1 MIKGFASKEN
11 TFGYLSL
18 HQSNFRETPWF
29 YCSPIAL
36 GTHLGEMTEAHS
48 ALYQETIRY
57 SLLNGLNFIDTAL
70 NYRGMKS
77 ERDIGKVLL
86 EITENKKLN
95 RSEFV
100 LSTKGGL
107 LPGDKDAGLVP
118 KDYLESV
125 LLQNTIIKETD
136 IQTFEHQKH
145 VLTPNYFRFAIE
157 QSRKHLYLDTIDIYY
172 LHVPELSM
180 KVLGKDA
187 FYNQL
192 EDLFYFFEKQVEKQ
206 NIRFYG
212 MATWLGLIGDQDE
225 KGYISLE
232 IAESIARNVG
242 GEYHHFRFVQLPVNR
257 VFPEAIKKKTQ
268 SVAGIEMTVLEAAR
282 QLGIHVTTSAPFNL
296 GKEIQKTDDSL
307 RFLMNTKGI
316 LSTMVGMK
324 QIDHAKCNIAT
335 SKRRTIQ

>member
-1 MIKGFASKEN
+1 MIKGFASREN
-11 TFGYLSL
+11 TFGYLSR

-29 YCSPIAL
+29 YCSPIAI
-36 GTHLGEMTEAHS
+36 GTHLGEMTEDHS
-48 ALYQETIRY
+48 VLYQETIRY
-57 SLLNGLNFIDTAL
+57 CLLNGLNFIDTAL

-125 LLQNTIIKETD
+125 LLQNKIIKETD
-136 IQTFEHQKH
+136 IQTVETQKH
-145 VLTPNYFRFAIE
+145 VLTPNYFRFALE
-157 QSRKHLYLDTIDIYY
+157 QSRKHLHLDTIDIYY

-192 EDLFYFFEKQVEKQ
+192 EDLFYFFEEQVDKQT
-206 NIRFYG
+206 IRFYG

-242 GEYHHFRFVQLPVNR
+242 GEDHHFRFVQLPVNR

-268 SVAGIEMTVLEAAR
+268 SVAGIEMTVLEVAR
-282 QLGIHVTTSAPFNL
+282 QLGMHVTTSAPFNL
-296 GKEIQKTDDSL
+296 GKDIQKTDDSL
-307 RFLMNTKGI
+307 RFLMDTKGI

-324 QIDHAKCNIAT
+324 QIDHAKQNIAT